1 MKMLIILIGIML
13 GLTVLVRCAG
23 DWWESNRCELLDRNH
38 TFTKATV
45 IYGNTNVVYDVVAW
59 RDYSEGDE
67 VQLWVKDEASQ
78 RGHKVVLT
86 HYSRVIWR
94 IRRLNTIQNSNI
106 KE

>member
-1 MKMLIILIGIML
+1 MKKLILIAALAVGAVC
-13 GLTVLVRCAG
+13 LTGCEG

-59 RDYSEGDE
+59 KDYPDGDE
-67 VQLWVKDEASQ
+67 VQLWVKDESSP

-86 HYSRVIWR
+86 HYSRVI
-94 IRRLNTIQNSNI
+94 LENPNP
-106 KE
+106 KYDPKF

>member
-1 MKMLIILIGIML
+1 MKKLILIAALAVGAVC
-13 GLTVLVRCAG
+13 LTGCEG

-59 RDYSEGDE
+59 KDYPDGDE
-67 VQLWVKDEASQ
+67 VQLWVNDDTSP

-86 HYSRVIWR
+86 HYSRVN
-94 IRRLNTIQNSNI
+94 LENPNP
-106 KE
+106 KYDPKF